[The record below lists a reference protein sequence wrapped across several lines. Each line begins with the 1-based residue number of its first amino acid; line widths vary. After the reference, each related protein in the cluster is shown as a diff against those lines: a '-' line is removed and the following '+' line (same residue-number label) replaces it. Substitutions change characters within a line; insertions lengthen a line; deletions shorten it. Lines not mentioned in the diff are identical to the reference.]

1 MARVPACIGISS
13 ISNKGLSFAMNLV
26 RIVHLRISGLCWC
39 SAFFCLPSV
48 ILTSKCL
55 VQFKELYVVELSA
68 NIHGRC
74 WNVLGLAI
82 RMGQSIGLHVESSR
96 SETKWSVDCE
106 NRRRTWYSMYV
117 LDRLLALQLGRPMAI
132 HETDFKVDIPSQH
145 DQSPFGVETK
155 SSFLEN
161 DNSHPHN
168 SMMDYFVQ
176 VIRFSHIVG
185 LVICELYR
193 PSQVDLSPDQML
205 NNASLLDQRLFR
217 WKAELPRHLR
227 FDLGHTFEK
236 SISFKRQVC
245 NSLYHLTRV

>member
-1 MARVPACIGISS
+1 MD
-13 ISNKGLSFAMNLV
+13 
-26 RIVHLRISGLCWC
+26 
-39 SAFFCLPSV
+39 
-48 ILTSKCL
+48 T
-55 VQFKELYVVELSA
+55 
-68 NIHGRC
+68 NICDRC

-82 RMGQSIGLHVESSR
+82 RMGQSIGLHVESSPR
-96 SETKWSVDCE
+96 CDSKWTVDSE

-132 HETDFKVDIPSQH
+132 HETDFKVELPSQH
-145 DQSPFGVETK
+145 DKSAFGVENK
-155 SSFLEN
+155 GVFVEDDASSHL
-161 DNSHPHN
+161 HG

-217 WKAELPRHLR
+217 WKADLPRHLR

-236 SISFKRQVC
+236 SISFKRQVRIPRY
-245 NSLYHLTRV
+245 LLKRYLG